1 MNRTIEHY
9 IGQLKENGNFRQIPV
24 DNAPENLVDL
34 SSNDYLGL
42 AVDAALREKFLS
54 EGVAKALSLS
64 ASASRL
70 LAACQQPYSKLEKL
84 LEHYYGRPALLFNS
98 GYHANTGI
106 IGAIGKLPGVHI
118 VADKLVHAS
127 IIDGLKLSGAPFSR
141 FRHNNFTHLRQ
152 LVERARGE
160 GARNILV
167 VVESV
172 YSMDGDRTDVEALI
186 DLKKDFPEIILYV
199 DEAHAVGVEGPA
211 GLGLVA
217 ASPRASKVDIVVGT
231 FGKAL
236 ASAGAYAIVSPLMRD
251 FLVNTARSLI
261 FSTALPPLQIA
272 WTEHVFKHMTEL
284 DSARQKL
291 KQLGR
296 ALSAVLSPGNPT
308 EAHIQPLIA
317 GAPERAVQWSQQLRV
332 EGFAVLPIRT
342 PTVPPGTDRLRFSLS
357 AAIDPAKLA
366 TLNIDSLNE
375 K

>member
-1 MNRTIEHY
+1 MNTTIEEY
-9 IGQLKENGNFRQIPV
+9 LKGLKESGNFRHIPS
-24 DNAPENLVDL
+24 DDTPGNLVDL
-34 SSNDYLGL
+34 SCNDYLGL
-42 AVDAALREKFLS
+42 AADKSLKESFLS
-54 EGVAKALSLS
+54 ENDVFSLPFS

-70 LAACQQPYSKLEKL
+70 LAGCQAPYSRLEKL
-84 LEHYYGRPALLFNS
+84 LADCYGRTALLFNS

-106 IGAIGKLPGVHI
+106 IGALGKLPGLYI

-141 FRHNNFTHLRQ
+141 FRHNSFIHLHQ
-152 LVERARGE
+152 LIEKARKQ
-160 GARNILV
+160 GAKHILV

-172 YSMDGDRTDVEALI
+172 YSMDGDKADIEAVI
-186 DLKKDFPEIILYV
+186 KLKKNFPEIILYV
-199 DEAHAVGVEGPA
+199 DEAHAVGAEGPG

-217 ASPRASKVDIVVGT
+217 ASSQPAMVDIVVGT

-236 ASAGAYAIVSPLMRD
+236 ASAGAYAVVSAPVRD

-272 WTEHVFKHMTEL
+272 WTEHVFRYMLTL

-291 KQLGR
+291 KHLGHI
-296 ALSAVLSPGNPT
+296 LSAILSPESST
-308 EAHIQPLIA
+308 DAHIQPLIA
-317 GAPERAVQWSQQLRV
+317 GSPERAVRWSQLLR
-332 EGFAVLPIRT
+332 EDGFIVLPIRT

-357 AAIDPAKLA
+357 AAISPESIAS
-366 TLNIDSLNE
+366 LNIDRL